1 MMIREG
7 GGTVLVDVGVD
18 FEVEV
23 LVGSGRKW

>member
-7 GGTVLVDVGVD
+7 GGIAGGVDVD

-23 LVGSGRKW
+23 LVVGSGRKW